1 MKESEMISAISK
13 YCQDSDG
20 KSFIGNDCA
29 YLQDLGLLISQ
40 DSLVE
45 NIHFLRDKITP
56 YQLGWKSCIVN
67 LSDIYAGGGV
77 AKYITISISLP
88 KNLYKTK
95 SYNNFI
101 DEFYRGVNDACKVQE
116 KFGFEKVKIIGG
128 DITGSEKDIF
138 ISITAIGKI
147 DSNLKASS
155 RGKAK
160 VGYKVILSGEVGTS
174 DAGLKLILNEEKYN
188 TSNIKDTI
196 VDKELFIKYH
206 LEPQIDIEFSQAISS
221 VANQYNFEYA
231 MMDCS
236 DGLMD
241 CLGKIATASDVLIQ
255 LDCQNDF
262 EKIPFNQ
269 KIQQFKN
276 WQEMILFGGEDY
288 KLIACIPDFVCNILK
303 DKNVSFFEIGNV
315 VEKQN
320 KNECVKILLDE
331 NTKCLSMED
340 IENKCFKHF

>member
-1 MKESEMISAISK
+1 MISYISK

-29 YLQDLGLLISQ
+29 YLQDLNLLITQ

-67 LSDIYAGGGV
+67 LSDIYAGGGI

-95 SYNNFI
+95 SCNNFI
-101 DEFYRGVNDACKVQE
+101 DEFYSGVKDACKVQE

-128 DITGSEKDIF
+128 DITGSENDIF

-147 DSNLKASS
+147 DNNLKASS

-174 DAGLKLILNEEKYN
+174 DAGLKLILNNNKYKHIN
-188 TSNIKDTI
+188 DNDKDF
-196 VDKELFIKYH
+196 LIKYH
-206 LEPQIDIEFSQAISS
+206 LEPQIDIAFSQTISKL
-221 VANQYNFEYA
+221 AKQYNFEYA

-269 KIQQFKN
+269 NIKQFKN
-276 WQEMILFGGEDY
+276 WQEMVLFGGEDY
-288 KLIACIPDFVCNILK
+288 KLVACVPDFICNILK
-303 DKNVSFFEIGNV
+303 DKNVRFFEIGNV

-320 KNECVKILLDE
+320 KNECVKILLDK
-331 NTKCLSMED
+331 NTKCLSMAD
-340 IENKCFKHF
+340 IENKCFQHFE